1 MKLNRWFHIV
11 IAVVVSALVVGV
23 AFYLWYVSV
32 VRSIVQ
38 RLQEEQQIHD
48 RSTAWKD
55 VRIKDLRNQIKNLE
69 DKLAGSVADL
79 PASLLKVYS
88 YNAVTDVR
96 TVGFCLEVPD
106 NYTLDQK
113 VDAVAEVLM
122 EYHFARGTIE
132 LKRIERRQSKN
143 VAVVDLRETK
153 AFPYAWK
160 GGYFKGSSGG
170 TSTTFILTNTF
181 LQPDYNGT
189 WVDGVQFLYEGDAIN
204 PNEWDHIRLD
214 GTMYRK

>member
-1 MKLNRWFHIV
+1 MKLDRRVQII
-11 IAVVVSALVVGV
+11 IAVVLTALVVGV
-23 AFYLWYVSV
+23 AFYLWHISV
-32 VRSIVQ
+32 VRSAVK
-38 RLQEEQQIHD
+38 RLQDEQQVHD

-55 VRIKDLRNQIKNLE
+55 AHIKDLRTQIKNLE

-106 NYTLDQK
+106 NYTLAQK
-113 VDAVAEVLM
+113 VDAVAAVLM
-122 EYHFARGTIE
+122 EYSFARGTIE
-132 LKRIERRQSKN
+132 LKRIEQRQGKN

-153 AFPYAWK
+153 AFPGAWK
-160 GGYFKGSSGG
+160 GGYFQGSSGG
-170 TSTTFILTNTF
+170 MSTTYILTNSF
-181 LQPDYNGT
+181 LQPDYSGT

-214 GTMYRK
+214 GTIYRK